1 MAGKQA
7 KILTPQ
13 QFSRLLDAVEKH
25 RHPVRDRA
33 IIYLSAKAGL
43 RACEITGLLWGMV
56 TDADGTIGDA
66 LYVENRIAKGKRG
79 REIPMNS
86 ELRSALIDLKGASS
100 RSEPHHPII
109 QSERGNGA
117 MTASSLVHWFD
128 RLYHGLGLDG
138 CSSHSGRRTFVTRA
152 AISAV
157 KVGASLRDVQQMAG
171 HSSLQTTQRYI
182 EGSSDAKKKLV
193 DLI

>member
-7 KILTPQ
+7 KILTSQ
-13 QFSRLLDAVEKH
+13 QLSRLLEAVEKH

-33 IIYLSAKAGL
+33 IVFLSAKAGL
-43 RACEITGLLWGMV
+43 RACEITGLTWGMA
-56 TDADGTIGDA
+56 TDAEGAIGDA
-66 LYVENRIAKGKRG
+66 LYVENRIAKGRRG
-79 REIPMNS
+79 REIPMNKD
-86 ELRSALIDLKGASS
+86 LRSALVDLKAASA
-100 RSEPHHPII
+100 RCDPQHPII

-117 MTASSLVHWFD
+117 MSASSLVHWFD
-128 RLYHGLGLDG
+128 RLYHSLGFDG